1 MSKREM
7 PDIDRA
13 AMVVHRKDGRWEV
26 QVSES
31 EGTEGSR
38 RWRHKKMF
46 ATEQEAEKYARA
58 LLPYIDT
65 AWRVTPALWEDI
77 PDDKVYVRRPAKR
90 RKPMHTS
97 EA

>member
-1 MSKREM
+1 MPKRDT
-7 PDIDRA
+7 PDTERA

-31 EGTEGSR
+31 EGTDGSR
-38 RWRHKKMF
+38 RWRHKRMF
-46 ATEQEAEKYARA
+46 DTEQEAEIHARS
-58 LLPYIDT
+58 LLPYIDS
-65 AWRVTPALWEDI
+65 AWAITPTLWEDI
-77 PDDKVYVRRPAKR
+77 PEDKVYVRRPANR

>member
-1 MSKREM
+1 MLKREM
-7 PDIDRA
+7 PDAERA

-26 QVSES
+26 QVSET
-31 EGTEGSR
+31 EGTDGSR

-46 ATEQEAEKYARA
+46 STEQEAEIYARS
-58 LLPYIDT
+58 LLPYSDM
-65 AWRVTPALWEDI
+65 AWAIVSSLWDNI